1 MPKACIYVPGTI
13 LRALLDSPT
22 EAPEQPNGVDIV
34 NTVLQMKKLSNW
46 KVK

>member
-1 MPKACIYVPGTI
+1 MPKVCICVPGAI

-34 NTVLQMKKLSNW
+34 NTVLQMKKLRHR
-46 KVK
+46 KDK